1 MFLDARDIRKK
12 YPGKWA
18 LCGVSFGAEKGR
30 VTGLLGENGAGK
42 STLLRIIASVTRPTS
57 GSVTVDGIPVGAVQ
71 VTSDLRPRRVDAD
84 TVVLEG
90 TITIRLDRA

>member
-1 MFLDARDIRKK
+1 M
-12 YPGKWA
+12 P
-18 LCGVSFGAEKGR
+18 
-30 VTGLLGENGAGK
+30 
-42 STLLRIIASVTRPTS
+42 STFPSCRTS